1 MARGQRR
8 RSGRTKL
15 PPCAFI
21 APDTIEAALVSADW
35 AVSCQES
42 SETDNG
48 RAKGQ
53 RAIAGGDG
61 SSVERTSSVAVE
73 KSDSHL
79 VFFAPDDFAETA
91 HASVLRKQQEK
102 PVRDV
107 HRRVDPQPSSIRRK
121 IAHCAVGKRLQLEYG
136 YPSRLMDR
144 LPGTASSFDRHVA
157 PAPGTFLV

>member
-1 MARGQRR
+1 MGARKGSA
-8 RSGRTKL
+8 RS
-15 PPCAFI
+15 
-21 APDTIEAALVSADW
+21 
-35 AVSCQES
+35 QE
-42 SETDNG
+42 G
-48 RAKGQ
+48 V
-53 RAIAGGDG
+53 G
-61 SSVERTSSVAVE
+61 SSVGRTSPVAVE

-107 HRRVDPQPSSIRRK
+107 QRRVDPQPGSIRRK

-144 LPGTASSFDRHVA
+144 LPGTASSFDRHGA